1 MGIDKFLLRNAKFR
15 DAPPSSLSERFFVR
29 SQSVVSR
36 RIAGE
41 TLIVPVRGK
50 VGDLASIYSF
60 NQTGSLLWQAL
71 ESPRSVA
78 ELISTLLAEYAV
90 EHEKAEHDVTRLLN
104 EMLSLGLVEICPKVS
119 VAGVCSRGQQEDLL
133 AASD

>member
-1 MGIDKFLLRNAKFR
+1 MEKSLLRKTEF
-15 DAPPSSLSERFFVR
+15 DQDLHPPFSEQVFVR

-36 RIAGE
+36 CIAGE

-60 NQTGSLLWQAL
+60 NQTGSVIWQAL
-71 ESPRSVA
+71 ESPRSLA
-78 ELISTLLAEYAV
+78 ELIGAVEAEYAV
-90 EHEKAEHDVTRLLN
+90 EHEQAVQDATKFLN
-104 EMLSLGLVEICPKVS
+104 EMLSVGLAEVS
-119 VAGVCSRGQQEDLL
+119 PQVALAALHSTVQEDLM